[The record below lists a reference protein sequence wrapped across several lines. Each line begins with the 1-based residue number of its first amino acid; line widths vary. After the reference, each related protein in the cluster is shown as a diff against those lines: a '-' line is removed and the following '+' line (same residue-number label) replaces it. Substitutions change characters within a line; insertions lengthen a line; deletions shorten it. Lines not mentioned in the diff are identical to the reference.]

1 MPRPCSICAHNK
13 ASQINR
19 DLVKGVSPVGVS
31 AKYQVSQFALYRHR
45 KNHLAK
51 SLSKDPEVKE
61 LRITDNAV
69 ETLRNML
76 RKLKDIEKRA
86 EQAKNLHIAIEAIR
100 EVCRIT
106 ELLEKIAGRLKES
119 EINIYLNPE
128 FIGVQNVIIKALEGF
143 PEARLRVVEELKRVE
158 RYGS

>member
-19 DLVKGVSPVGVS
+19 DLVKGVSPVDVS

-45 KNHLAK
+45 KNHLTR
-51 SLSKDPEVKE
+51 SLSEDPKVKE

-76 RKLKDIEKRA
+76 QKLREIEKKA
-86 EQAKNLHIAIEAIR
+86 ERAKNLNISILAIR

-106 ELLEKIAGRLKES
+106 ELLEKIAGRLKDS
-119 EINIYLNPE
+119 EVNIYMNLQFVTIQTAIVE
-128 FIGVQNVIIKALEGF
+128 ALEPY
-143 PEARLRVVEELKRVE
+143 PEAKLAVVEALGNVT
-158 RYGS
+158 RYGE